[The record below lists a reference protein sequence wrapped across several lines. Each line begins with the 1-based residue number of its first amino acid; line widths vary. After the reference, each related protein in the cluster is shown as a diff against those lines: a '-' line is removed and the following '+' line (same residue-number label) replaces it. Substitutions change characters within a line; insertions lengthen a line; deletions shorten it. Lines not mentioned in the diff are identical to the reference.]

1 MEGFLDV
8 DGPISTLCC
17 ISFRSLTEYFVRCLR
32 GYYTRYD
39 CSSAD
44 INPIGSI
51 SKKDLKRF
59 ISWARTEFCL
69 PILEEFL
76 TATPTAELE
85 PIIRGETPEKDY
97 VQADEID
104 MGMTYD
110 DLSTFGICKSA
121 EARPVRHVPEAGA

>member
-32 GYYTRYD
+32 GYYARYD

-44 INPIGSI
+44 MNPIGSI

-59 ISWARTEFCL
+59 ISWAHTEFCL
-69 PILEEFL
+69 PTLEEFL

-85 PIIRGETPEKDY
+85 PIIRSGRRNRH
-97 VQADEID
+97 
-104 MGMTYD
+104 GH
-110 DLSTFGICKSA
+110 DL
-121 EARPVRHVPEAGA
+121 R